1 MNATKS
7 IELNFDYQ
15 NKHYHGEAVPA
26 YAKQNNE
33 TPAFDI
39 YLDDEYNGTIVKTK
53 DRWISDNHFDN
64 GLIAVIGGI
73 IIALFLSM

>member
-39 YLDDEYNGTIVKTK
+39 YLDD
-53 DRWISDNHFDN
+53 
-64 GLIAVIGGI
+64 
-73 IIALFLSM
+73 